1 MSSVPRMNQTMRWFG
16 PHDPVSL
23 EYIRMAGASG
33 VVTSLHDIDD
43 GRVWEIDDIRRR
55 KELIESRGLRWM
67 VVESLTPHDDIKL
80 RSGGYKRYIENYC
93 ATLRNLGQ
101 CGIRTVCYNFMPLLD
116 WMRTDLLRPFHDGSL
131 GLAFNWRELAVFDI
145 YIIKRKDAEKD
156 YAHLFPNGLDDYYKN
171 LSKSEISAIRK
182 NILKGL
188 PGTEQSW
195 TPEDFNR
202 LSQQFR
208 DISPDQLRENLG
220 EFLRIVVP
228 VAEDANVRLAIHPDD
243 PPYSLFGVPRIAGSE
258 SKLKLILSAVD
269 SPSNGFTF
277 CTGSYGVDPN
287 NDLPGMVQRN
297 GDKMHFIHLRN
308 VIRDAMGNFYES
320 DHLEGDVDMRRV
332 VLEIIKVMKR
342 RNESIPMRP
351 DHGHLMMFEIEKGE
365 SIYPGYS
372 LLGRMRGLA
381 ELRGLELGLAG
392 EA

>member
-1 MSSVPRMNQTMRWFG
+1 MRWFG

-43 GRVWEIDDIRRR
+43 GRTWGIDDIQKR
-55 KELIESRGLRWM
+55 KELIESRGLKWA

-80 RSGGYKRYIENYC
+80 RSGEYQKYLDNYC
-93 ATLRNLGQ
+93 STLRHLGE
-101 CGIRTVCYNFMPLLD
+101 CGITTVCYNFMPLLD
-116 WMRTDLLRPFHDGSL
+116 WMRTELHRPFHDGSL
-131 GLAFNWRELAVFDI
+131 GLAFNWRDLAVFDI
-145 YIIKRKDAEKD
+145 YIINRKDAEKD
-156 YAHLFPNGLDDYYKN
+156 YAHLFPEGLDSYYRSLTKSR
-171 LSKSEISAIRK
+171 LSTIRK

-188 PGTEQSW
+188 PGTDESW

-202 LSQQFR
+202 LSQRFR
-208 DISPDQLRENLG
+208 DVSADRLRENLA
-220 EFLRIVVP
+220 EFLNVVVP
-228 VAEDANVRLAIHPDD
+228 VAENANVRLAIHPDD

-258 SKLKLILSAVD
+258 GNLKLILGAVD

-277 CTGSYGVDPN
+277 CTGSYGVNPD
-287 NDLPGMVQRN
+287 NDLPGMVRRN
-297 GDKMHFIHLRN
+297 GDRMHFIHLRN
-308 VIRDAMGNFYES
+308 VIRDEMGNFYES
-320 DHLEGDVDMRRV
+320 NHLEGDVNMRQV
-332 VLEIIKVMKR
+332 ILEIIKVMKT

-351 DHGHLMMFEIEKGE
+351 DHGHLMMFEMEKGE

-372 LLGRMRGLA
+372 MIGRMRGLA